1 MNLVTLEKVIILDT
15 ETTGIAKT
23 DKIIEL
29 AYCSIGSLACEQEGT
44 QAVSYS
50 TTKSVINSNTRVT
63 RYRPSCSINPF
74 AFAVHG
80 IGLSELLDKPK
91 CITIDIPDDITYII
105 GQNISFDKRMLEQTN
120 PALKGKLDSAKYI
133 CTMIL
138 ARIIDKQMKIGY
150 ENHKLDTL
158 ARFYFPDQADE
169 LAPSIHTASN
179 DVLKTYLVL
188 LKLVEHL
195 PAIET
200 WDELYDF
207 QEAMSGTAKTKR

>member
-1 MNLVTLEKVIILDT
+1 MNTYTMKVIILDS

-23 DKIIEL
+23 DQVIEL
-29 AYCSIGSLACEQEGT
+29 AYCSIGSLQCEQAGT
-44 QAVSYS
+44 QAVIYN
-50 TTKSVINSNTRVT
+50 TTKSVINSLTKVT

-74 AFAVHG
+74 AFAVHN
-80 IGLSELLDKPK
+80 IGLSELLNKPK
-91 CITIDIPDDITYII
+91 SSTVDIPDDITYMI
-105 GQNISFDKRMLEQTN
+105 GQNISFDKRMLEQSN
-120 PALKGKLDSAKYI
+120 PELKDKLDSIKYI
-133 CTMIL
+133 CTMTL

-158 ARFYFPDQADE
+158 AKFYFPDQAEE
-169 LAPSIHTASN
+169 LAPAIHSAGN

-207 QEAMSGTAKTKR
+207 QESMSGTVKRGR